1 MNRREFL
8 CFGAAC
14 LLGVADGKKIVEA
27 SYYEPM
33 IYKRFF
39 QFTEYEERPV
49 TDALVIH
56 HTGFFDI
63 GKPTDAQMQAVKE
76 LCRWLCKKYGLDP
89 LGKGVIVGQRD
100 LNDTACPG
108 KNLYKRLGEIRRFCV

>member
-8 CFGAAC
+8 CLGAAC
-14 LLGVADGKKIVEA
+14 LLGVADGQKIVEA

-56 HTGFFDI
+56 HTGFPNVDSQSPPI
-63 GKPTDAQMQAVKE
+63 SVPPDGIYE
-76 LCRWLCKKYGLDP
+76 
-89 LGKGVIVGQRD
+89 
-100 LNDTACPG
+100 
-108 KNLYKRLGEIRRFCV
+108 